1 MTRATWSYKHLGSGG
16 GPLFFSCLYLFS
28 ISLNGILLNADKRA
42 MVDSRMVVRL
52 ALMALHSAQGDAKSE
67 MAKSSVVMNAVR
79 KTLGCGRRTRV
90 VRAVT
95 ESVSF
100 VVMLV
105 LKSQGGW
112 KEESMY
118 QEGHLDSD
126 KRQRVECS
134 KEVGVACI
142 KALRLDYQALC
153 CSFQA
158 LK

>member
-1 MTRATWSYKHLGSGG
+1 M
-16 GPLFFSCLYLFS
+16 FFSCLYLFS

-100 VVMLV
+100 VVTLV

-112 KEESMY
+112 KEESMLSRGTSG
-118 QEGHLDSD
+118 Q
-126 KRQRVECS
+126 
-134 KEVGVACI
+134 
-142 KALRLDYQALC
+142 
-153 CSFQA
+153 
-158 LK
+158 